1 MKFIKIILTL
11 YLSCFIS
18 SCTYSQDM
26 RQNKESLI
34 NNTKN
39 ITQDDVFQ
47 CQFDHEYINF
57 CSNKHI
63 ELYNKKIKSTP
74 NFANDKI
81 LLVIDARRDIGK
93 GLPRV
98 VKSIVV
104 LDPKTNKVFSL
115 IQTVGHFVDNRLEE
129 IEEEPAQ
136 IKFSKNNN
144 KLCLSGTTYSYKDN
158 NINVENECYRFNI
171 KSFEKISKNKLF
183 LKNNEPFVLP
193 YDSTLHKQCI
203 LNFDKQKCS
212 KIKLISSKN
221 LLKKYD
227 FINPQDGD
235 SLILPKNEK
244 TGIFLILSPFED
256 ETGDSL
262 RIMKVKG
269 QELIGEKFISTKQ
282 KATID
287 KDYNLEYFE
296 GKQKRAISLK

>member
-47 CQFDHEYINF
+47 CRFDHEYINF

-115 IQTVGHFVDNRLEE
+115 IQTVGHFVDNRLE
-129 IEEEPAQ
+129 
-136 IKFSKNNN
+136 
-144 KLCLSGTTYSYKDN
+144 G
-158 NINVENECYRFNI
+158 
-171 KSFEKISKNKLF
+171 
-183 LKNNEPFVLP
+183 
-193 YDSTLHKQCI
+193 
-203 LNFDKQKCS
+203 
-212 KIKLISSKN
+212 
-221 LLKKYD
+221 
-227 FINPQDGD
+227 
-235 SLILPKNEK
+235 
-244 TGIFLILSPFED
+244 
-256 ETGDSL
+256 
-262 RIMKVKG
+262 
-269 QELIGEKFISTKQ
+269 
-282 KATID
+282 
-287 KDYNLEYFE
+287 
-296 GKQKRAISLK
+296 